1 MANTAKQHL
10 QFKKYEQK
18 QCFDRSVVVIFHQR
32 GGHCQSI
39 AWKTDL
45 KCIYIMGIQRHK
57 WGEKRLRFDYILC
70 AKQKYIY
77 I

>member
-18 QCFDRSVVVIFHQR
+18 QRFDRSAEVIFHQR

-45 KCIYIMGIQRHK
+45 KCTSWGYRDRMGKTI
-57 WGEKRLRFDYILC
+57 EV
-70 AKQKYIY
+70 
-77 I
+77 